1 MNRYLLSI
9 ASSLTI
15 SILVVTTGTMA
26 ATHRS
31 NTDILL
37 TRKLNCDRPQT
48 QREMNECAAIAY
60 QAADQKLNQV
70 YQELKAALPDYRQP
84 KLVTAQQ
91 VWINFRDANCE
102 FEKSAVE
109 GGSLAPTIYYNCLS
123 QLTEQRTKEL
133 QGYFDATRN

>member
-1 MNRYLLSI
+1 MNRSLLSI

-60 QAADQKLNQV
+60 QATDQKLNQV

-91 VWINFRDANCE
+91 VWIKFRDANCE

-133 QGYFDATRN
+133 QGYLDSTRN

>member
-1 MNRYLLSI
+1 MNRSLLSI

-70 YQELKAALPDYRQP
+70 YQELKSALPDYRQP
-84 KLVTAQQ
+84 KLVTVQQ
-91 VWINFRDANCE
+91 VWIKFRDANCE

-133 QGYFDATRN
+133 QGYLDSTRN

>member
-1 MNRYLLSI
+1 
-9 ASSLTI
+9 
-15 SILVVTTGTMA
+15 
-26 ATHRS
+26 
-31 NTDILL
+31 
-37 TRKLNCDRPQT
+37 
-48 QREMNECAAIAY
+48 MNECAAIAY

-91 VWINFRDANCE
+91 VWIKFRDANCE

-109 GGSLAPTIYYNCLS
+109 GGSLAPTIYYSCLT

-133 QGYFDATRN
+133 QGYLDATRN

>member
-1 MNRYLLSI
+1 MNRSLLSI

-91 VWINFRDANCE
+91 VWIKFRDANCE

-109 GGSLAPTIYYNCLS
+109 GGSLAPTIYYSCLT

-133 QGYFDATRN
+133 QGYLDATRN

>member
-1 MNRYLLSI
+1 MNRSLLSI

-70 YQELKAALPDYRQP
+70 YQELKAALPKKTGIKPRPSRTAFDY
-84 KLVTAQQ
+84 
-91 VWINFRDANCE
+91 I
-102 FEKSAVE
+102 
-109 GGSLAPTIYYNCLS
+109 LS
-123 QLTEQRTKEL
+123 GLPMP
-133 QGYFDATRN
+133 